1 MYIILILYIV
11 SSSEIDISVLSG
23 IKSILNTLLFIFKII
38 MIIKNESTN
47 EKKTSK
53 LYTFLINYAPI
64 IFNNLLEFVLKYK
77 SLQEIQQNPVWIK
90 LQSKGTDKK
99 QLNEQ
104 FLSLTEDEKV
114 IAIDLFESLKVV
126 MEDLLKKNN
135 TQN

>member
-1 MYIILILYIV
+1 MIKYEPIKFYI
-11 SSSEIDISVLSG
+11 
-23 IKSILNTLLFIFKII
+23 LLGFI
-38 MIIKNESTN
+38 
-47 EKKTSK
+47 
-53 LYTFLINYAPI
+53 
-64 IFNNLLEFVLKYK
+64 LKYK

-126 MEDLLKKNN
+126 MEDLLKENN
-135 TQN
+135 TQH

>member
-1 MYIILILYIV
+1 MY
-11 SSSEIDISVLSG
+11 S
-23 IKSILNTLLFIFKII
+23 
-38 MIIKNESTN
+38 
-47 EKKTSK
+47 
-53 LYTFLINYAPI
+53 FLIKYTPI
-64 IFNNLLEFVLKYK
+64 IFKYLLEFVLKYK

-104 FLSLTEDEKV
+104 FLSLADDEKV

-135 TQN
+135 TQH

>member
-1 MYIILILYIV
+1 
-11 SSSEIDISVLSG
+11 
-23 IKSILNTLLFIFKII
+23 

-47 EKKTSK
+47 EKKLPNFTLFWLTILQSN
-53 LYTFLINYAPI
+53 LIFFLEY
-64 IFNNLLEFVLKYK
+64 VLKYK

-126 MEDLLKKNN
+126 IEDLLKKNN
-135 TQN
+135 TQHW